1 MTQKTRFVTDQSRH
15 RHLTPDANATDA
27 GGMAGSDAHGISQR
41 MRAVLMT
48 ALVEIINTK
57 DLRPS
62 EAASL
67 FGVPQAS
74 IQLLNRGL
82 VESFTFDALL
92 SMAEAAGLAPS
103 LKFSSPAWQSSAR
116 QVALVPNVTAQQA
129 GASPTQARTRSA
141 TNATWPIHLLESRT
155 HLTTEQAAQLLGRQC
170 QTLRVWACYES
181 KAPLRPV
188 RVNGRLAWPVG
199 DIAQLLGLL

>member
-1 MTQKTRFVTDQSRH
+1 MTGSAAQS
-15 RHLTPDANATDA
+15 
-27 GGMAGSDAHGISQR
+27 ISQK
-41 MRAVLMT
+41 MRTVLMT
-48 ALVEIINTK
+48 ALADIIDSK
-57 DLRPS
+57 DLKPS
-62 EAASL
+62 EAATL

-74 IQLLNRGL
+74 IRLLNRGL
-82 VESFTFDALL
+82 VESFTFEALL

-103 LKFSSPAWQSSAR
+103 LKFLSPAWPSSGR
-116 QVALVPNVTAQQA
+116 QVALVPNVTAQQT
-129 GASPTQARTRSA
+129 GASSPPARTRSA
-141 TNATWPIHLLESRT
+141 TDANWPVSLLESRT

-199 DIAQLLGLL
+199 DIARLLGLL